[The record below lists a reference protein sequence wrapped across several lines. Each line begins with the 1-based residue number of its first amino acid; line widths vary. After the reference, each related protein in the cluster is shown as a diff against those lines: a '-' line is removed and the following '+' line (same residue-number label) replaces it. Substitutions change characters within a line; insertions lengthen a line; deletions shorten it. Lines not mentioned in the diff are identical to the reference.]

1 MKVNNR
7 IFALLCSVVLTAT
20 VVAQN
25 NMNSPYSRFGL
36 GVLSEQQVGADR
48 AMGGIGIGTRGLN
61 NINLLNP
68 ASYSTVDT
76 LSFLF
81 DFGFSLQNG
90 NFSENGRKINARNA
104 GADYVAMQFRV
115 QPKIGMTLAYM
126 PYSKVGYNF
135 SSSEIVRNDEDGE
148 VISNNTYGGSGG
160 LNSVIAGLGWRP
172 ANWISVGANASYMY
186 GNLTHSVKNS
196 YSESSIYSRQKTY
209 SAQLSAI
216 RFDFGLQGIVNIG
229 ENSLVL
235 GATFAP
241 ETSLKGDAYVSDVMM
256 NSSSEVQM
264 SDTTALNDGFA
275 LPNGFGA
282 GVSFNTEKLTVGAD
296 VSFQQW
302 SAVDIFGKRDGLD
315 KMRISLGA
323 MYQYDKNSKN
333 ILKSS
338 TYRAGLYIQQPYCK
352 LEQVTAPTEYG
363 LTAGLSIPIVNRY
376 NNRSTIDISG
386 QYVRMQPSGSS
397 LMTENY
403 LRINVGISFSE
414 RWFAKWLVE

>member
-1 MKVNNR
+1 ML
-7 IFALLCSVVLTAT
+7 FATAL
-20 VVAQN
+20 VAQN

-48 AMGGIGIGTRGLN
+48 AMGGIGIGTRGHN

-68 ASYSTVDT
+68 ASYSTIDT

-90 NFSENGRKINARNA
+90 NFSENGKKINAKNA

-115 QPKIGMTLAYM
+115 QPKIGMTVAYM
-126 PYSKVGYNF
+126 PYSKIGYAF
-135 SSSEIVRNDEDGE
+135 SSEETIRNDEDGE
-148 VISNNTYGGSGG
+148 ITATNMYAGNGG
-160 LNSVIAGLGWRP
+160 LDCVIAGLGWRP
-172 ANWISVGANASYMY
+172 TEWISVGANASYIY
-186 GNLTHSVKNS
+186 GNLLHSVKNS
-196 YSESSIYSRQKTY
+196 YSDNTIYTRQKTY
-209 SAQLSAI
+209 KAELSAI
-216 RFDFGLQGIVNIG
+216 KFDLGLQSTIKMG

-241 ETSLKGDAYVSDVMM
+241 KTELKGESFVSDIIV
-256 NSSSEVQM
+256 NNASEVQM
-264 SDTTALNDGFA
+264 ADTTEIEAPFA
-275 LPNGFGA
+275 LPNGFGFCA
-282 GVSFNTEKLTVGAD
+282 SFVTEKLTVGAD
-296 VSFQQW
+296 VSYQQW
-302 SAVDIFGKRDGLD
+302 SSVDLFGKKDGLD
-315 KMRISLGA
+315 KIRVSLGA

-338 TYRAGLYIQQPYCK
+338 TYRAGLYYQQPYCK
-352 LEQVTAPTEYG
+352 LENIKAPTEYG
-363 LTAGLSIPIVNRY
+363 FTAGFSIPIVNRY
-376 NNRSTIDISG
+376 NNRSTIDVSG
-386 QYVRMQPSGSS
+386 QYVRMQPEGSM

>member
-172 ANWISVGANASYMY
+172 TDWISVGANASYMY

-229 ENSLVL
+229 ENRLVL
-235 GATFAP
+235 GATFTP